1 MPPSVPNRRP
11 LDRPVRRIS
20 LTTLIVIVINEQHRF
35 TAEKPEIA
43 IDRQGHLSV
52 YLDNNLEAI
61 FAPGWWTYLRFLP
74 DPPAAAKDL
83 AEMAAD
89 SLVAVAR

>member
-1 MPPSVPNRRP
+1 M
-11 LDRPVRRIS
+11 
-20 LTTLIVIVINEQHRF
+20 TTLIVIVINDQHRF

-52 YLDNNLEAI
+52 YLDSSLEAI

-74 DPPAAAKDL
+74 DTPEESAAAV
-83 AEMAAD
+83 AAD
-89 SLVAVAR
+89 ALAAGL